1 MPVEGQSEPSDSENR
16 AIPADTFSRPSPWP
30 AWPVFSPDGRWL
42 AYASNESGRFEV
54 YVRRFPGPTGRLLIS
69 TGGGRFPIWSRNGRE
84 LFFRAAD
91 GRIMVVPYTA
101 KGDSFEPGRPHVW
114 SEMHSPGLGSI
125 PTYDLAPD
133 GKRFA
138 VVLNPDGTEGEKPIT
153 SVTVLLNFFDELR
166 RRVPARGK

>member
-1 MPVEGQSEPSDSENR
+1 
-16 AIPADTFSRPSPWP
+16 
-30 AWPVFSPDGRWL
+30 
-42 AYASNESGRFEV
+42 
-54 YVRRFPGPTGRLLIS
+54 
-69 TGGGRFPIWSRNGRE
+69 
-84 LFFRAAD
+84 
-91 GRIMVVPYTA
+91 MVVPYTA
-101 KGDSFEPGRPHVW
+101 KGDCFGPGRPHVW

-138 VVLNPDGTEGEKPIT
+138 VVRNPDGTEGEKPIT